1 MKVQKA
7 GCILVNLETK
17 EIGLVYRLKKDDYS
31 FPKGH
36 LESGETLEECAIRE
50 TEEETGRICHIV
62 KNIEIEPIEYVTPK
76 GEDVINYHY
85 VAIDDGKTK
94 KEFVKAIKDEAK
106 DTVGKNLEKMKIAN
120 KTWTGL
126 AAAAALGLAGMGIA
140 MMNKKD
146 A

>member
-17 EIGLVYRLKKDDYS
+17 EIGLVYRPKKDDYS

-36 LESGETLEECAIRE
+36 LESGETLEECAVRE

-62 KNIEIEPIEYVTPK
+62 EDIEIEPIEYVTPK

-85 VAIDDGKTK
+85 VAIDDGETK
-94 KEFVKAIKDEAK
+94 KEFPEELKENLVWIKYEDVEKTLSYGDLKEIWNSVKEE
-106 DTVGKNLEKMKIAN
+106 VN
-120 KTWTGL
+120 KL
-126 AAAAALGLAGMGIA
+126 F
-140 MMNKKD
+140 NE
-146 A
+146 